1 MFEIY
6 KFKKS
11 LTFRAAITSLLARQ
25 LDVKF
30 NPLQELRAHS
40 LHLLLPLL
48 LLLLLL
54 LPLLLLLTL
63 LL

>member
-1 MFEIY
+1 MLENY
-6 KFKKS
+6 KFIK
-11 LTFRAAITSLLARQ
+11 LMTFRPAITLLLARQ
-25 LDVKF
+25 SDVKF

-40 LHLLLPLL
+40 QHLLLPLL

-54 LPLLLLLTL
+54 LQLLLLLTL